1 MPIDEFYLMSFTYLS
16 LSQKMI
22 YLVNHIIF
30 SASVAASASG
40 TTIITSTTTR

>member
-1 MPIDEFYLMSFTYLS
+1 MPIDEFYLMSFAYLS

-30 SASVAASASG
+30 SATVAASATG
-40 TTIITSTTTR
+40 TIITSTTTR